1 MILKQLE
8 LAGFKSFVDTT
19 RLDFTNGFT
28 AVVGPNGC
36 GKSNI
41 SDAIRWIIGE
51 QSSKALRGTR
61 ITDLIFNGSSAR
73 KPVNRTEISMTLGDV
88 PKGLRVASVPNL
100 SDEIKVTRCYHRSG
114 DSEFYINKIPCR
126 LKDITDLFLDIG
138 ISPKVLTVIE
148 QGHIQDMIS
157 SKPEERRIWIEEA
170 AGVLKFKV
178 RKAEALRKLDSSG
191 QNLDRISDI
200 VQELGRQVESLKR
213 QAAKAERYKKYQGQ
227 IKELSLGL
235 FSKKIRELKVQFDE
249 LEQDYKEKVEQKTQ
263 WAARESTLENEIS
276 GMKIEIDELTAA
288 LNQKRNS
295 LHELTAE
302 ISRSEHNIELR
313 NSQIQQAQSDKEA
326 AAREIQQMQDEI
338 ESHSEERETHRREL
352 EAAEEKIQAQE
363 LECEEKVR
371 ECEHSKG
378 LMREL
383 ERELQGRE
391 SRVLE
396 LFHDLSRKKNSLTEL
411 ETRRQYLSERG
422 EKLSRELEET
432 RGLRVSSQTAVG
444 EAQNQNDQKAQSLEA
459 CRQEQLRLEEQLSGC
474 KARLKEN
481 ETKARAA
488 KEAYLSKASLLSSLK
503 ELRSQY
509 EGFGQGVRSLMSQN
523 SRPEG
528 LREVVV
534 DVIQAPAEYEA
545 AVEAVL
551 GEKLQSMIV
560 NSYSDT
566 LDVIRYL
573 NEHRSGR
580 GTFIPLN
587 PKSIPLKPVYL
598 NGDQGVVGKLA
609 DLVETREEYKSLFE
623 HLLNNVVLVR
633 DLETALKLHSHD
645 EFQGTVVTMEGEVID
660 AQGLVTGGRN
670 GEDPGGL
677 LAQTREME
685 ELSEQVVHLQKD
697 LDALEEACGNAE
709 SELSVI
715 EESYRTAGVSVHQ
728 VEIEQTQCRNDL
740 EQARRELERL
750 EQKQTHLEHEL
761 SSGAG
766 ELEELSREHD
776 ILAHEIGTGEEEKEQ
791 AGAVIE
797 ELRITLRD
805 QRQEIEVMAGWIN
818 EVNVRVASMK
828 GQRDN
833 VRLEIKRLD
842 MQEETLSRRIVQRSE
857 DSRINSERIVENQ
870 KAIAEIEESILG
882 KAREKDR
889 LSGEVVGEEESL
901 REQEELLETKDRES
915 RELGHRVQEMTEE
928 LSAVELKRSEVKIQ
942 ITHIEEKAFE
952 DFNVSLQEM
961 LSQYDGEVDEE
972 AVTGELTELK
982 DKVAK
987 LGEVNLAAL
996 SEFQN
1001 ASERFNFLQKQQEDL
1016 TESIRTLHET
1026 IEKIDQTTRKLFK
1039 ETFEQVNEHFQDNFT
1054 RLFLGGK
1061 AELSLTDPDNI
1072 LESGIE
1078 ITASPLGKA
1087 MHNISLMSGGE
1098 KTMTAI
1104 ALMFAILK
1112 VRPSPF
1118 CLLDEVD
1125 APLDEA
1131 NVVRFQE
1138 MLKEM
1143 SDKTQFIIITHNQK
1157 TMSFADTLYGVTME
1171 ERGVSKVVSVH
1182 LNKAA

>member
-61 ITDLIFNGSSAR
+61 ITDLIFNGSSGR
-73 KPVNRTEISMTLGDV
+73 KPVNRTEISMTLSDV

-114 DSEFYINKIPCR
+114 DSEFYINKVPCR

-178 RKAEALRKLDSSG
+178 RKAEALRKLDASG

-200 VQELGRQVESLKR
+200 VNELERQVESLKR
-213 QAAKAERYKKYQGQ
+213 QANKAERYKKFQGE

-235 FSKKIRELKVQFDE
+235 FSKKIRGLKVQFDE
-249 LEQDYKEKVEQKTQ
+249 LEEAYREKMEQKTQ
-263 WAARESTLENEIS
+263 WAARSSTLENDIS
-276 GMKIEIDELTAA
+276 RMKIEIDELTTA
-288 LNQKRNS
+288 LNQKRGT
-295 LHELTAE
+295 LHQLTAE
-302 ISRSEHNIELR
+302 ISNSEHNIALR
-313 NSQIQQAQSDKEA
+313 NSQIQQAESDKEA

-338 ESHSEERETHRREL
+338 GSHSEERETHRRDLAE
-352 EAAEEKIQAQE
+352 AEEKIAVQG
-363 LECEEKVR
+363 LECEEKTR
-371 ECEHSKG
+371 ECEHSRG
-378 LMREL
+378 LMRTL
-383 ERELQGRE
+383 ENELQDRE
-391 SRVLE
+391 NRILE
-396 LFHDLSRKKNSLTEL
+396 LLHHLSQKKNSLTEL
-411 ETRRQYLSERG
+411 ESRRKFLNDQG
-422 EKLSRELEET
+422 EKLTRELEET
-432 RGLRVSSQTAVG
+432 RGHMESVQAAVG
-444 EAQNQNDQKAQSLEA
+444 EAQSQFDQKEQDLEA
-459 CRQEQLRLEEQLSGC
+459 RRQELIQLQEQLSVCKEQLKDGEA
-474 KARLKEN
+474 KARVV
-481 ETKARAA
+481 
-488 KEAYLSKASLLSSLK
+488 KEAYLSKASLLSSLR

-534 DVIQAPAEYEA
+534 DVLQAPAEYEK

-560 NSYSDT
+560 NTYSDT
-566 LDVIRYL
+566 LDVIRYM
-573 NEHRSGR
+573 NENHPGR
-580 GTFIPLN
+580 GSFIPLN
-587 PKSIPLKPVYL
+587 PKSISLKPVYL
-598 NGDQGVVGKLA
+598 NGDTGVVGKLG
-609 DLVETREEYKSLFE
+609 DLVETREEYKSVFD

-633 DLETALKLHSHD
+633 DLETALKLHANS
-645 EFQGTVVTMEGEVID
+645 EFEGTVVTLDGEVID
-660 AQGLVTGGRN
+660 GQGLVTGGRN

-677 LAQTREME
+677 LSQTREME
-685 ELSEQVVHLQKD
+685 ELGVLVAELQKN
-697 LDALEEACGNAE
+697 LEQLEEANINAE
-709 SELSVI
+709 NEFSAV
-715 EESYRTAGVSVHQ
+715 EESHRAAGASVHE
-728 VEIEQTQCRNDL
+728 VDIEQRQCRNDL
-740 EQARRELERL
+740 EQAKKELERL
-750 EQKQTHLEHEL
+750 EQKKAHLEYEL
-761 SSGAG
+761 SSGIHELDELTG
-766 ELEELSREHD
+766 EFDTLTHD
-776 ILAHEIGTGEEEKEQ
+776 IRTGEEEKEQ
-791 AGAVIE
+791 TEAVVE
-797 ELRITLRD
+797 DLRVTLRD
-805 QRQEIEVMAGWIN
+805 QRQETEVMAGWIN
-818 EVNVRVASMK
+818 EVNVKIASMK

-842 MQEETLSRRIVQRSE
+842 LQEANLNQRIEQRSE
-857 DSRINSERIVENQ
+857 DSRVNSERISENQ
-870 KAIAEIEESILG
+870 KAIVEIEQNILE
-882 KAREKDR
+882 KVREKDR
-889 LSGEVVGEEESL
+889 LSGEVIGEEEGL
-901 REQEELLETKDRES
+901 REQEEMLEAKDRES
-915 RELGHRVQEMTEE
+915 RELGHKVQQITEE
-928 LSAVELKRSEVKIQ
+928 VSAVDLKRSEVKIQ
-942 ITHIEEKAFE
+942 ISHIEEKAFE

-961 LSQYDGEVDEE
+961 LNQYDGEVDVETASE
-972 AVTGELTELK
+972 ELK
-982 DKVAK
+982 QLKEKVAK

-996 SEFQN
+996 SEYQI
-1001 ASERFNFLQKQQEDL
+1001 ASERYNFLQKQLEDL
-1016 TESIRTLHET
+1016 ADSIRALHET

-1039 ETFEQVNEHFQDNFT
+1039 ETFEQVNEHFKDNFT

-1061 AELSLTDPDNI
+1061 AELTLTDPENI
-1072 LESGIE
+1072 LESGID
-1078 ITASPLGKA
+1078 ITASPLGKS
-1087 MHNISLMSGGE
+1087 MSNITLLSGGE

-1131 NVVRFQE
+1131 NVIRFQE

-1171 ERGVSKVVSVH
+1171 ERGVSKVVSVN
-1182 LNKAA
+1182 LN

>member
-61 ITDLIFNGSSAR
+61 ITDLIFNGSSGR
-73 KPVNRTEISMTLGDV
+73 KPVNRTEISMTLSDV
-88 PKGLRVASVPNL
+88 PKGLRISSVPNL

-178 RKAEALRKLDSSG
+178 RKAEALRKLDYSG

-200 VQELGRQVESLKR
+200 VHELERQVESLKR
-213 QAAKAERYKKYQGQ
+213 QASKAERYKKFQGEV
-227 IKELSLGL
+227 KELSLGL
-235 FSKKIRELKVQFDE
+235 FSQKIRGLKVQFDE
-249 LEQDYKEKVEQKTQ
+249 LEETYREKVEQKTQ
-263 WAARESTLENEIS
+263 WAARSSTLENEIS
-276 GMKIEIDELTAA
+276 MMKIEIDELTAA
-288 LNQKRNS
+288 LNQKRET
-295 LHELTAE
+295 LHGLTAE

-313 NSQIQQAQSDKEA
+313 NSQIQQAQSDMAA

-338 ESHSEERETHRREL
+338 ESHNEERQTHRQEL
-352 EAAEEKIQAQE
+352 EAADEAIRVQTLESEEKT
-363 LECEEKVR
+363 R
-371 ECEHSKG
+371 ECDHSRG

-383 ERELQGRE
+383 EKELQDRE

-396 LFHDLSRKKNSLTEL
+396 LLHELSQKKNTLTEL
-411 ETRRQYLSERG
+411 EARRKYLNDQG
-422 EKLSRELEET
+422 EKLTRELEEIRGQMVSAQEAVSETQSQYSQKEQEFET
-432 RGLRVSSQTAVG
+432 R
-444 EAQNQNDQKAQSLEA
+444 K
-459 CRQEQLRLEEQLSGC
+459 QEQVKLQERLSECKEQLKDGEE
-474 KARLKEN
+474 R
-481 ETKARAA
+481 ARAA

-503 ELRSQY
+503 ELRNQY

-534 DVIQAPAEYEA
+534 DVLQTPVEYEK

-560 NSYSDT
+560 DSYSDT

-580 GTFIPLN
+580 GSFIPLN

-598 NGDQGVVGKLA
+598 NGDQGVVGKLF
-609 DLVETREEYKSLFE
+609 DLVETHEEYRSVFE

-633 DLETALKLHSHD
+633 DLETALKLHSYD
-645 EFQGTVVTMEGEVID
+645 EFEGTVVTLEGEVID

-677 LAQTREME
+677 LSQTREME
-685 ELSEQVVHLQKD
+685 ELSEQVAQFQRD
-697 LDALEEACGNAE
+697 LEQIEEANRNAE
-709 SELSVI
+709 NEFSAV
-715 EESYRTAGVSVHQ
+715 EESHRAAGVSVHE
-728 VEIEQTQCRNDL
+728 VDIEQTQCRNDL
-740 EQARRELERL
+740 EQAQKDLERL
-750 EQKQTHLEHEL
+750 EQKQSHLEHEL
-761 SSGAG
+761 SSGAR
-766 ELEELSREHD
+766 ELEELTGEFDTLIHD
-776 ILAHEIGTGEEEKEQ
+776 IRTGDEEKEQ
-791 AGAVIE
+791 TEAVVE
-797 ELRITLRD
+797 ELRVTLRD
-805 QRQEIEVMAGWIN
+805 QRQEIEVMSGWIN
-818 EVNVRVASMK
+818 EVNVKIASMK
-828 GQRDN
+828 GRRDN
-833 VRLEIKRLD
+833 VQLEIKRLD
-842 MQEETLSRRIVQRSE
+842 MQEENLNQRIQQRSE
-857 DSRINSERIVENQ
+857 DSRINSEKIDENQ
-870 KAIAEIEESILG
+870 KAITEIEQGILD
-882 KAREKDR
+882 KVREKDR
-889 LSGEVVGEEESL
+889 LSGEVVGEEEVL
-901 REQEELLETKDRES
+901 REKEETQGAKDRES
-915 RELGHRVQEMTEE
+915 RELGHQIQEMTEQV
-928 LSAVELKRSEVKIQ
+928 SAVELKRSEVKIQ
-942 ITHIEEKAFE
+942 ISHIEEKAFE

-972 AVTGELTELK
+972 AVTEELNQLK
-982 DKVAK
+982 EKVAK

-996 SEFQN
+996 SEYQQ
-1001 ASERFNFLQKQQEDL
+1001 ASERFVFLQKQQEDL
-1016 TESIRTLHET
+1016 ADSIRALHET

-1039 ETFEQVNEHFQDNFT
+1039 ETFEQVNEHFQDNFK

-1061 AELSLTDPDNI
+1061 AELSLTDPENI
-1072 LESGIE
+1072 LESGID
-1078 ITASPLGKA
+1078 ITASPMGKS
-1087 MHNISLMSGGE
+1087 MHNISLLSGGE

-1131 NVVRFQE
+1131 NVIRFQE

-1171 ERGVSKVVSVH
+1171 ERGVSKVVSVN

>member
-51 QSSKALRGTR
+51 QSSKALRGNR

-73 KPVNRTEISMTLGDV
+73 KPVNRTEISLTLSDV
-88 PKGLRVASVPNL
+88 PEGLRVASVPNM

-178 RKAEALRKLDSSG
+178 RKNEALRKLDYSG

-200 VQELGRQVESLKR
+200 VHELERQVESLKR
-213 QAAKAERYKKYQGQ
+213 QASKAERYKKFQGE

-235 FSKKIRELKVQFDE
+235 FSKKIRGLKVQFDE
-249 LEQDYKEKVEQKTQ
+249 LEESYKEKMEQKTQ
-263 WAARESTLENEIS
+263 WAARSSTLENDLS
-276 GMKIEIDELTAA
+276 RMKIEIDELTAA
-288 LNQKRNS
+288 LNEKRGT
-295 LHELTAE
+295 LHQLTAE
-302 ISRSEHNIELR
+302 ISNSEHNIALR
-313 NSQIQQAQSDKEA
+313 NSQIQQAQADMEA

-338 ESHSEERETHRREL
+338 ESHSEERKTHRNEL
-352 EAAEEKIQAQE
+352 EAAEEVIRVQE
-363 LECEEKVR
+363 LENEEKTR
-371 ECEHSKG
+371 ECEHCRG

-383 ERELQGRE
+383 EKELQDRE
-391 SRVLE
+391 SRVIDL
-396 LFHDLSRKKNSLTEL
+396 LHQLSRKKNSLTEL
-411 ETRRQYLSERG
+411 EARRKFLNDQG
-422 EKLSRELEET
+422 EKLTRELEET
-432 RGLRVSSQTAVG
+432 RGQMESAQAAVG
-444 EAQNQNDQKAQSLEA
+444 EAQSQHDQKEQALEA
-459 CRQEQLRLEEQLSGC
+459 RQQERQTLQERLIECKEQLKDGEE
-474 KARLKEN
+474 
-481 ETKARAA
+481 KARAA
-488 KEAYLSKASLLSSLK
+488 KEAYLSKASLLGSLK

-523 SRPEG
+523 SRPDG

-534 DVIQAPAEYEA
+534 DVLQTPAEYEK

-566 LDVIRYL
+566 LGVIRYL

-580 GTFIPLN
+580 GSFIPMN

-609 DLVETREEYKSLFE
+609 DLVKTREEYKSVFE

-645 EFQGTVVTMEGEVID
+645 EFQGTVVTLDGEVID

-677 LAQTREME
+677 LSQTREME
-685 ELSEQVVHLQKD
+685 ELGEQVGQLQNE
-697 LDALEEACGNAE
+697 LEQIEEANRNAE
-709 SELSVI
+709 NEVSAV
-715 EESYRTAGVSVHQ
+715 EEGHRAAGVSAHQ

-740 EQARRELERL
+740 EQAKKDLERL
-750 EQKQTHLEHEL
+750 EQKRSHLEYEL
-761 SSGAG
+761 ASGAL
-766 ELEELSREHD
+766 ELEELTGEFDTLTHD
-776 ILAHEIGTGEEEKEQ
+776 IRTGEEDKEQ
-791 AGAVIE
+791 TEAVVE
-797 ELRITLRD
+797 DLRITLRD

-818 EVNVRVASMK
+818 EVNVKIASMK
-828 GQRDN
+828 GRRDN
-833 VRLEIKRLD
+833 VQLEIKRLD
-842 MQEETLSRRIVQRSE
+842 MQEENLNQRIRQRSE
-857 DSRINSERIVENQ
+857 DSRINSEKIDENQ
-870 KAIAEIEESILG
+870 KAITEIEQSILG
-882 KAREKDR
+882 KVREKDR
-889 LSGEVVGEEESL
+889 FSEEVVVEEEGL
-901 REQEELLETKDRES
+901 REKEETQETRNRES
-915 RELGHRVQEMTEE
+915 RELVHQIQEITEE
-928 LSAVELKRSEVKIQ
+928 VSAVELKRSEVKIQ
-942 ITHIEEKAFE
+942 ISHIEEKAFE

-961 LSQYDGEVDEE
+961 LNQYDGEVDEE
-972 AVTGELTELK
+972 AVTGELNQLK
-982 DKVAK
+982 EKVVK

-996 SEFQN
+996 SEFQQS
-1001 ASERFNFLQKQQEDL
+1001 SERFTFLQKQQEDL
-1016 TESIRTLHET
+1016 ADSIRALHET

-1039 ETFEQVNEHFQDNFT
+1039 ETFEQVNEHFQDNFK

-1061 AELSLTDPDNI
+1061 AELSLTDPENI
-1072 LESGIE
+1072 LESGID
-1078 ITASPLGKA
+1078 ITASPLGKS
-1087 MHNISLMSGGE
+1087 MHNISLLSGGE

-1182 LNKAA
+1182 LNQAA